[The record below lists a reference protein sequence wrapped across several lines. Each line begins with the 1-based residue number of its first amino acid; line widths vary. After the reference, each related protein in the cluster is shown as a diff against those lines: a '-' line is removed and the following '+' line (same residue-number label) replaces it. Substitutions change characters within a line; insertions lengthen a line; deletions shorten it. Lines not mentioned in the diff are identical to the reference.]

1 MAGKSFEIRKGWDSM
16 VVYRTLSEGEICR
29 ELLRDLVRRQVVTKC
44 WRREGGEWVVRD
56 DPFIDD
62 WSEEDYRTLVSC
74 LKGTVAAGGVVYAAF
89 VDGALKGFASVES
102 ALFGG
107 EHRYLDLTSIHVSQE
122 LRGNGIG
129 TSLFRLAKEWA
140 AEKGARKL
148 YISAHSAVE
157 TQAFYHRMGCVEAE
171 EYHRGHTEAEPFDCQ
186 MECVL

>member
-1 MAGKSFEIRKGWDSM
+1 MIRGPDGTPASFGRAPRRCRGA
-16 VVYRTLSEGEICR
+16 EGRHGGE
-29 ELLRDLVRRQVVTKC
+29 ELRDPERC

-89 VDGALKGFASVES
+89 VGGALKGFASVES